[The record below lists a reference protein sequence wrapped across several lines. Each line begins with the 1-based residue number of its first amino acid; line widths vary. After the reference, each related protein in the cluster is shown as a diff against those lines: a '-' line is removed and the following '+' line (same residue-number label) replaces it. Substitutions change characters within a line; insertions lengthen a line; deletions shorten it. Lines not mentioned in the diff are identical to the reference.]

1 MLAGNPPINSVFSS
15 RAWELLGSWV
25 SISLSKPSENAEGL
39 RLSSHETMVLRAGL
53 QDLSCSIRTL
63 LGCSQYAGHRG
74 QQESDAWDR
83 HQQFTAQFTAHF
95 SMTCLRIPKEHKLFH
110 RGPKL
115 MWKRCEA
122 PPSARS
128 HLAQLHTQV
137 ILQSPPSLHLSK
149 WLLLYLS
156 KINSFEGSSKER
168 LLCWGNPQP

>member
-1 MLAGNPPINSVFSS
+1 
-15 RAWELLGSWV
+15 
-25 SISLSKPSENAEGL
+25 
-39 RLSSHETMVLRAGL
+39 MVLRAGL

-83 HQQFTAQFTAHF
+83 HQQFTAHF
-95 SMTCLRIPKEHKLFH
+95 SMTCLRMPKEHKLFH

-115 MWKRCEA
+115 MWKWCEA

-156 KINSFEGSSKER
+156 TISSFEGSSKRKAFVLGKSPAVNKESR
-168 LLCWGNPQP
+168 RTQCGRGRRGGLIKVKYRSKSHMETCYSAH